1 VRWQDFEA
9 VVIRSTWDYHRRYD
23 DFLRWLDR
31 MEGINLFNP
40 VQVVRWNANKTYLR
54 DLAAGGIAV
63 VPTLWPT
70 RHTEIPILMR
80 ENGWRQA
87 VLKPT
92 ISATAYQTHLIT
104 SEDQLAPFSGE
115 MMLQPFMPEIAENGE
130 WSLIF
135 FHGRFSHAVLKR
147 PKAGDFRV
155 QHDFGGTIEA
165 LLPPPS
171 LIEQA
176 VTAVAK
182 VNSPLLYARVDGID
196 VDGKL
201 YLMELELIEPDLF
214 LNPETA
220 ARFVDTLLQFVP

>member
-1 VRWQDFEA
+1 MRSIAYATCRDLPDLTPGDRLTFPHLNKHGFQVQAAVWNDPDVRWQDFEA

-80 ENGWRQA
+80 ENGWQQA

-135 FHGRFSHAVLKR
+135 FHGRFSHA
-147 PKAGDFRV
+147 
-155 QHDFGGTIEA
+155 
-165 LLPPPS
+165 
-171 LIEQA
+171 
-176 VTAVAK
+176 
-182 VNSPLLYARVDGID
+182 
-196 VDGKL
+196 
-201 YLMELELIEPDLF
+201 
-214 LNPETA
+214 
-220 ARFVDTLLQFVP
+220 